1 MKKEARVKRRKTR
14 VVEEVDYWG
23 GCREEF
29 GNEILVVDME
39 SLSKDSGACQGQG
52 AKARGNCRFLRYS
65 NDLPTNAAERYGVL
79 Y

>member
-39 SLSKDSGACQGQG
+39 SLSKDSGACQ
-52 AKARGNCRFLRYS
+52 KS
-65 NDLPTNAAERYGVL
+65 
-79 Y
+79 